1 MKERSVE
8 MRSVE
13 NRKEISMNELPSG
26 ENLNFLKKISQK
38 EFNLNAII
46 TKYE

>member
-13 NRKEISMNELPSG
+13 NRKEIFMKQITFRKKSEFFG
-26 ENLNFLKKISQK
+26 ENFTRRIQFKHDHNKI
-38 EFNLNAII
+38 
-46 TKYE
+46 